1 MEIDAWRLGDV
12 TCRNSILA
20 TNEPMQKESLY
31 GCETA
36 REMWMKLRTQYVA
49 RADDLEH
56 TYHQQL
62 CDIKHDPGKS

>member
-1 MEIDAWRLGDV
+1 
-12 TCRNSILA
+12 
-20 TNEPMQKESLY
+20 MQKQSLY